1 MNIENTAVK
10 LQSVAS
16 VDAADNGRRQEM
28 LNILERQRE
37 SYLNEG
43 AVSAA
48 VRKDRIDRLISLV
61 ADNQDAFVEA
71 MAKDFGHRSRH
82 QSQMSDI
89 YATLESLKASKKG
102 IDRWMKTEKRKAP
115 FPMNLLGAKA
125 TIEYQPKGVVG
136 NIATW
141 NFPVFVCFSPVA
153 SIFAAGNR
161 AMIKL
166 SEFVPATNELMIKLI
181 SKYFDPT
188 ELVAIDGGPEAGAA
202 FASLPFDHIIFTG
215 ATSIGRHI
223 LRAAADNLTP
233 VTLELGGK
241 SPVIISRSYKLEEAA
256 IRIMTGKALNVGQV
270 CLSPDYIFVPEE
282 MKDEFVRHIEGV
294 IKSMFP
300 TMLNNPDYSSIINAR
315 HFQRI
320 RGYIDDAKAKG
331 ADVRIVNPANE
342 NFDNQKGTH
351 KWPFTLIINA
361 GEDTKVMQEEI
372 FGPIIAIK
380 TYRTLDDTVRYVNAH
395 PRPLALYY
403 FGEDATEQRL
413 LLDRT
418 TSGGVTVND
427 VMGHVGCDDLPFG
440 GIGASGMGA
449 YHGIE
454 GFKTFSHAK
463 SVYKATKLNLIKL
476 GGMLPPYGP
485 KAEAQLKRM
494 LKK

>member
-1 MNIENTAVK
+1 MDNAAVK
-10 LQSVAS
+10 LQSVAADPA
-16 VDAADNGRRQEM
+16 DASRRQEM
-28 LNILERQRE
+28 LSLLERQRE

-61 ADNQDAFVEA
+61 TDNQDAFVEA

-89 YATLESLKASKKG
+89 YATLESLKASRKG
-102 IDRWMKTEKRKAP
+102 IDRWMKVEKRKAP
-115 FPMNLLGAKA
+115 FPMNLFGAKA

-188 ELVAIDGGPEAGAA
+188 ELVAIDGGPEVGASFAG
-202 FASLPFDHIIFTG
+202 LPFDHIIFTG

-241 SPVIISRSYKLEEAA
+241 SPVVISRSYKLEEAA
-256 IRIMTGKALNVGQV
+256 WRIMTGKALNVGQV
-270 CLSPDYIFVPEE
+270 CLSPDYIFIPEE
-282 MKDEFVRHIEGV
+282 MKDEFVRHIESV
-294 IKSMFP
+294 IKTMFP

-320 RGYIDDAKAKG
+320 KGYVEDAKNKG
-331 ADVRIVNPANE
+331 ADVRIVNPGNE
-342 NFDNQKGTH
+342 NFDNQKGTN
-351 KWPFTLIINA
+351 KWPFTLVINA
-361 GEDTKVMQEEI
+361 SEETKVMQEEI

-380 TYRTLDDTVRYVNAH
+380 TYRTLDDTVRYINAH

-403 FGEDATEQRL
+403 FGEDKTEQRL

-427 VMGHVGCDDLPFG
+427 VMGHVACDDLPFG

-485 KAEAQLKRM
+485 KADAQLKKM

>member
-1 MNIENTAVK
+1 MTLDNTAAK
-10 LQSVAS
+10 LQPVAS
-16 VDAADNGRRQEM
+16 SSAPDSNRRDDM
-28 LNILERQRE
+28 LKILERQRE
-37 SYLNEG
+37 AYLNEG
-43 AVSAA
+43 FVSAA
-48 VRKDRIDRLISLV
+48 VRKDRIDRLLSLV

-71 MAKDFGHRSRH
+71 MSKDFGHRSRH

-89 YATLESLKASKKG
+89 YATLESLKAAKKG
-102 IDRWMKTEKRKAP
+102 IDRWMKPEKRKAP
-115 FPMNLLGAKA
+115 FPMNLFGAKA
-125 TIEYQPKGVVG
+125 VIEYQPKGVVG

-181 SKYFDPT
+181 AKYFDPA
-188 ELVAIDGGPEAGAA
+188 ELVAIDGGPDVGAA
-202 FASLPFDHIIFTG
+202 FAALPFDHIIFTG

-241 SPVIISRSYKLEEAA
+241 SPVVISRSYKLEEAA
-256 IRIMTGKALNVGQV
+256 WRIMTGKALNVGQV

-282 MKDEFVRHIEGV
+282 MKDELVRQLESV

-300 TMLNNPDYSSIINAR
+300 TMLNNPDYTSIINAR

-320 RGYIDDAKAKG
+320 KGYIDDARAKG
-331 ADVRIVNPANE
+331 ADVRIINPANE
-342 NFDNQKGTH
+342 NFEGQKGTN
-351 KWPFTLIINA
+351 KWPFTLVINA
-361 GEDTKVMQEEI
+361 SDDTKVMQEEI

-380 TYRTLDDTVRYVNAH
+380 TYRTLDDTIRYINAH

-403 FGEDATEQRL
+403 FGEDAAEQRL

-427 VMGHVGCDDLPFG
+427 VMGHVACDDLPFG

-485 KAEAQLKRM
+485 KAEAQLKKM